1 MISILTAITKKP
13 TAAKD
18 VRKGTMTNKNI
29 KAIIVLSIVI
39 TAVVAVWMVKN
50 TFEEDPALSEDN
62 PDFALA
68 VTETLDLE
76 QLKSYGLPII
86 IDFGADSCQPC
97 RELAPTIEALNEEL
111 QGKAI
116 IRYIDVGK
124 YQNLAAGFPI
134 SVIPT
139 QIFIDTTGNPY
150 EPKDAA
156 AIPMKMYANKDTG
169 ELIFTIHEGGL
180 TKTELIAILK
190 EMGMK

>member
-1 MISILTAITKKP
+1 MSILK
-13 TAAKD
+13 
-18 VRKGTMTNKNI
+18 NKNA
-29 KAIIVLSIVI
+29 KAIIILALVLL
-39 TAVVAVWMVKN
+39 AVFTVWVVKN
-50 TFEEDPALSEDN
+50 TLDDGTAQKAGN

-68 VTETLDLE
+68 VTDTLDLQ

-86 IDFGADSCQPC
+86 IDFGADYCQPC

-116 IRYIDVGK
+116 IRYVDVEK
-124 YQNLAAGFPI
+124 YPTLAEGFPI

-139 QIFIDTTGNPY
+139 QIFIDASGNPY

-156 AIPMKMYANKDTG
+156 AIPMKMYSNNDTDI
-169 ELIFTIHEGGL
+169 LAYTIHEGGL
-180 TKTELIAILK
+180 TKTELTAILK